1 MTSEE
6 CHLRAAECATNAAMS
21 GDESVTSEFMALAAR
36 WRAMAVREIFLGY
49 ACDPADEFGR
59 VPAFRAPS
67 NDAGDTTE

>member
-1 MTSEE
+1 
-6 CHLRAAECATNAAMS
+6 MS
-21 GDESVTSEFMALAAR
+21 GDASVTSEFMALAAR